1 MLSLFSCFTNFV
13 LDCCAAKF
21 NVSKKVIEHY
31 VARNI
36 ANMRNY
42 QGKKYKSIERFD
54 HFIAPSSSQMLP
66 PMEPQIKS
74 EVFFEVMELN

>member
-1 MLSLFSCFTNFV
+1 MLLMILIS
-13 LDCCAAKF
+13 DCCAAKF

-42 QGKKYKSIERFD
+42 QGKKYKSNERFD
-54 HFIAPSSSQMLP
+54 NYLPSSSQMLP
-66 PMEPQIKS
+66 PMDQQIKS